1 MCKKNE
7 SHWDN
12 SLYIHVKYIENH
24 CKIKDIKHFSIV
36 IQSIK
41 IIDLYPLYN
50 SCIYIL
56 FNCIYHNKI
65 LKHTYPYILFTSILS
80 FNLYNFLYYNTII
93 CFYKVNCLNKFILIF
108 KYYVYITIIM
118 NLYIFY

>member
-65 LKHTYPYILFTSILS
+65 LKHTYPYILYVIIYRPFCVKLIKC
-80 FNLYNFLYYNTII
+80 YNE
-93 CFYKVNCLNKFILIF
+93 VQE
-108 KYYVYITIIM
+108 
-118 NLYIFY
+118 

>member
-12 SLYIHVKYIENH
+12 SLYIHIKYIENH
-24 CKIKDIKHFSIV
+24 CKIKDINHFSIV

-65 LKHTYPYILFTSILS
+65 LKHTYPYIL
-80 FNLYNFLYYNTII
+80 
-93 CFYKVNCLNKFILIF
+93 
-108 KYYVYITIIM
+108 YVDYI
-118 NLYIFY
+118 

>member
-65 LKHTYPYILFTSILS
+65 LKHIYPYIYIHIYYMWIIYRPFCVKLIKC
-80 FNLYNFLYYNTII
+80 YNE
-93 CFYKVNCLNKFILIF
+93 VQE
-108 KYYVYITIIM
+108 
-118 NLYIFY
+118 

>member
-65 LKHTYPYILFTSILS
+65 LKHTYPYILFNSILS

>member
-1 MCKKNE
+1 MVDIVKPPCSSIIIHDFYTYPHLLFVDIKYSHVDKCVKKNE

-12 SLYIHVKYIENH
+12 SLYIHIKYIENH
-24 CKIKDIKHFSIV
+24 CKIKDINHFSMV

-65 LKHTYPYILFTSILS
+65 LKHTYPYIL
-80 FNLYNFLYYNTII
+80 
-93 CFYKVNCLNKFILIF
+93 
-108 KYYVYITIIM
+108 YVDNI
-118 NLYIFY
+118 